1 MIKKFHQF
9 NESVFALLSV
19 EDVEDQFLRL
29 KEVLNCGIKIQ
40 VEKGYKSSVRM
51 KYFYIIR
58 ISDANDIAFDADA
71 NDITFDANDITNVLE
86 ELKQVKYRIEIMYP
100 TLEAYIIIRKK
111 DEFLSYCY
119 MCEKIDKLHNDE
131 FFNRMMIE
139 ERGLWEILN

>member
-111 DEFLSYCY
+111 DEFLS
-119 MCEKIDKLHNDE
+119 
-131 FFNRMMIE
+131 
-139 ERGLWEILN
+139 

>member
-9 NESVFALLSV
+9 NESVFTLLSV

-29 KEVLNCGIKIQ
+29 KEVFNCGIKII
-40 VEKGYKSSVRM
+40 VGETYKSSESM
-51 KYFYIIR
+51 KCFYTIR
-58 ISDANDIAFDADA
+58 IFDANDIAFDADA

-131 FFNRMMIE
+131 FFNKMMIV